1 MELHDISDDRGVS
14 PNFEPALAAK
24 FGRHWGSFRSAAA
37 KRCSGGAVKKKFGYF
52 LTTEMR
58 SGAA

>member
-1 MELHDISDDRGVS
+1 MTFRTIEVYRLILSLHWLLS
-14 PNFEPALAAK
+14 LA
-24 FGRHWGSFRSAAA
+24 GIWGSFRSAAA
-37 KRCSGGAVKKKFGYF
+37 KRFSGGAVKKKFSYF